1 MKSIMK
7 ERGKPMT
14 WEAFRGKFL
23 SEYFPDSVRF
33 AKEVEFLQLTQGGKS
48 VTDYAKKFKHL
59 IRFYT
64 LPLDEEW
71 RCHKFKNGLRG
82 DIRLMVARLSIKDF
96 AALVEKARVME
107 KMKNEVE
114 GQRPQEPQRIGG
126 LSGSTPR
133 HEERRRPYD
142 RPHHQPQESRNFSPQ
157 QGRVQCYICGGPHL
171 RSSYPRMEGYCRC
184 NNCGKEGHFGGV

>member
-1 MKSIMK
+1 
-7 ERGKPMT
+7 MT

-23 SEYFPDSVRF
+23 SKYFPDSVRY
-33 AKEVEFLQLTQGGKS
+33 AKEVEFLQLTRGGKS
-48 VTDYAKKFKHL
+48 VIDYAEKFKHL

-71 RCHKFKNGLRG
+71 ICHNFENGLH
-82 DIRLMVARLSIKDF
+82 LMVAHLSIKDF

-114 GQRPQEPQRIGG
+114 GQRPQQPQRIGG
-126 LSGSTPR
+126 PSRSKPR

-142 RPHHQPQESRNFSPQ
+142 TPHHQPQESRNFSPQ

-171 RSSYPRMEGYCRC
+171 RSSCPRMEGYCRC
-184 NNCGKEGHFGGV
+184 NNCGKEDHFGGV